1 MLLLDGQ
8 DVLNPEENGLLQD
21 EPRIDVGE
29 TGAKPDGIRSE
40 PITFHRR

>member
-21 EPRIDVGE
+21 EPRIEDYV
-29 TGAKPDGIRSE
+29 IYFNWIS
-40 PITFHRR
+40 